1 MKRNRKKKCKYIVVI
16 GIMLAVFCAL
26 GTGLFVYEKNS
37 EEDRSCILTQY
48 SDATG
53 KQANCYT
60 ITKNGHL
67 IIIDGGW
74 VENAPALRQ
83 IIAENGNHVDAWFIS
98 HAHSDHVGAFN
109 VICADPQ
116 GITIDT
122 IYDSGFDYDFIRE
135 VGEPYDSMGLE
146 PVNTYDNLTKNA
158 DNVIHLRRDDVI
170 EVCGLKIQV
179 FNAFDDIVKENIGTE
194 LDYQNNGSLCMKI
207 TNVEESFLY
216 TGDMKYDMNTYL
228 FATYGEA
235 LTGDYVQLSHHGNW
249 GLNTEYYDLMDA
261 KAYFADIPSEF
272 YETHPIGE
280 LRQHL
285 LQNGKDYYD
294 YSMTPNSVELK

>member
-1 MKRNRKKKCKYIVVI
+1 MNKRKFIIIIAAIIVAACV
-16 GIMLAVFCAL
+16 L
-26 GTGLFVYEKNS
+26 GTGIALYQKHNS
-37 EEDRSCILTQY
+37 EDDTCILTQY

-60 ITKNGHL
+60 ITKGGHL

-74 VENAPALRQ
+74 AENAPALRR

-98 HAHSDHVGAFN
+98 HAHSDHIGAFN
-109 VICADPQ
+109 TIYADPQ

-122 IYDSGFDYDFIRE
+122 IYDSWFDYDFIRE

-146 PVNTYDNLTKNA
+146 PANTYDSLTKNA
-158 DNVIHLRRDDVI
+158 ENIVHLKRNDAF
-170 EVCGLKIQV
+170 EVCGLKVRV
-179 FNAFDDIVKENIGTE
+179 FNAFDDVVKQYVGAE
-194 LDYQNNGSLCMKI
+194 LDYQNNGSLCMKF
-207 TNVEESFLY
+207 TNVDESFLF
-216 TGDMKYDMNTYL
+216 TGDIKYDLNTYL
-228 FATYGEA
+228 FDTYGESMS
-235 LTGDYVQLSHHGNW
+235 GDYVQLSHHGNW
-249 GLNTEYYDLMDA
+249 GLNTGYYDQMNA

-285 LQNGKDYYD
+285 LEEGKNYYD
-294 YSMTPNSVELK
+294 YSMAPNSVELK